1 VKVLWRFRG
10 CELPSSVLIWFL
22 ILDFLFVILWS
33 LIIFTKMSGVQE
45 IIIANSYELK
55 LAVFFKAIE
64 ALATRTRTLENLAS
78 GLVQV
83 QEPKFLNQR
92 NM

>member
-1 VKVLWRFRG
+1 
-10 CELPSSVLIWFL
+10 
-22 ILDFLFVILWS
+22 
-33 LIIFTKMSGVQE
+33 MSGVQE